1 MISRSGRCAWF
12 AIAGILALVGLAGP
26 REGIARE
33 FGGEVLL
40 EGGIANP
47 LGDLGDGWFTTVK
60 GFGAETGYEVGLR
73 FRYFMTPTWALAP
86 AFHYVEFG
94 KFNGIDPDQGPIQVE
109 TSVLRYGV
117 DLQFFLPES
126 GRFVRPFLTGGLG
139 LCRNRYKDILEG
151 DLSFFETSINT
162 LAFSFGGGLRVGE
175 FEISGV
181 YTLNRFSTRRFSE
194 GLIDEDYDWDYF
206 VVRAGFAFPTD

>member
-1 MISRSGRCAWF
+1 MTSRSGGCARLV
-12 AIAGILALVGLAGP
+12 IAGILVLIALAGP

-33 FGGEVLL
+33 YGGEVLL

-73 FRYFMTPTWALAP
+73 FRYFMTPKWALAP

-94 KFNGIDPDQGPIQVE
+94 NFNGIDQVQGAIQVE
-109 TSVLRYGV
+109 TSLLRYGV
-117 DLQFFLPES
+117 DLQLFLPENR
-126 GRFVRPFLTGGLG
+126 RFVRPFLSGGLG
-139 LCRNRYKDILEG
+139 LCHNRYKDVLET

-175 FEISGV
+175 FEISGI

-194 GLIDEDYDWDYF
+194 GLIDEDYNWDYF